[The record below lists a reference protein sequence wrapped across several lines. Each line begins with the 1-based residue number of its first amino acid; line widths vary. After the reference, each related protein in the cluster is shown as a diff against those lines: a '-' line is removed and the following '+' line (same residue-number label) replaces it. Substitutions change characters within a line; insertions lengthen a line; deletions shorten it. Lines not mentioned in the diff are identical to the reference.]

1 MAYQLFRLPKATN
14 IGTAS
19 FRLEAGAKA
28 YFYAT
33 GTATPQ
39 NTYQDST
46 LLTPH
51 ANPVVADSA
60 GVLAAIYLNASLDYK
75 LTLTRSDGSLIYTV
89 DPVNDTNLQIELDA
103 MQVEIDANTTNIA
116 TNTTSI
122 TALRAVDNDLIEQ
135 AALSL
140 AASTAVTVACFGDS
154 TMWGADPASLAVQV
168 ATPPPTQLQNFINN
182 FFGNSSLTVTNNAI
196 SGTTATQMIAGTDGS
211 GSTFAAKMA
220 VSGASV
226 VYCNHGVNDAFG
238 PNATTALQYK
248 TALLAFVSAVRLV
261 SKTPVLVT
269 PFATL
274 TIGTFGSQA
283 RSEATAY
290 FAQIM
295 RDVAAVHGVALVDN
309 NNYQK
314 LYLGIDGI
322 MPLVVL
328 PDGVHGSQ
336 ATYSR
341 AGNNLAEA
349 ILGGQANTL
358 SVPGQR
364 APASG
369 PSTRATS
376 QAISQNASSRAGATV
391 TSGTSSPQ
399 TLRMIFKVSQPGM
412 DLYFAHP
419 IWSNGSATISLAIDG
434 ISTYTFN
441 QRIAGFSSTF
451 VHDLETLI
459 ARNIEPGFHII
470 IMTTSSVGAAGVN
483 YLRTR
488 AVDKPAL
495 LPSANSLHSQRVM
508 LSPLM
513 TSESTAAGTQFVSD
527 TMPVSRLI
535 DGYEIEFTGT
545 LQKNSGVIVGG
556 NIGDNSTL
564 TGVEKLVIFGLNGSG
579 FLAVSEASAP
589 ATFTTTAIGGT
600 DLSVA
605 SHVYR
610 VAVTTAGVASLYVD
624 GTLIGTNN
632 LAQPYYGGYLG
643 LWKNSAGGTL
653 TITDLCRVWRL

>member
-1 MAYQLFRLPKATN
+1 MTAVVLPQGKQQYLTTAGVPAVGYKLATFDAGTTNPKTTWQNATQSSPNTNPVILDARGEAVIFWSGNYKVQL
-14 IGTAS
+14 
-19 FRLEAGAKA
+19 
-28 YFYAT
+28 
-33 GTATPQ
+33 
-39 NTYQDST
+39 QDST
-46 LLTPH
+46 GAVIWTVDAVSTPITLSDIQ
-51 ANPVVADSA
+51 P
-60 GVLAAIYLNASLDYK
+60 SLDA
-75 LTLTRSDGSLIYTV
+75 LQAQIT
-89 DPVNDTNLQIELDA
+89 TNA
-103 MQVEIDANTTNIA
+103 TNTT

-154 TMWGADPASLAVQV
+154 TMWGADPASLGIQV
-168 ATPPPTQLQNFINN
+168 TTPPPAQLQNIINN
-182 FFGNSSLTVTNNAI
+182 FYGNSSLTVTNNAI

-261 SKTPVLVT
+261 GKTPVLVT

-283 RSEATAY
+283 RSEATGH
-290 FAQIM
+290 FAQVM
-295 RDVAAVHGVALVDN
+295 RDVAAAHGVALVDN

-328 PDGVHGSQ
+328 PDGVHGTQ

-349 ILGGQANTL
+349 ILGGQANTF
-358 SVPGQR
+358 SAPGQR

-369 PSTRATS
+369 PSTRALS
-376 QAISQNASSRAGATV
+376 QSISADASSRAGAVV
-391 TSGTSSPQ
+391 TSGTTSPQ
-399 TLRMIFKVSQPGM
+399 TLRMVFKVSQPGM

-419 IWSNGSATISLAIDG
+419 IWSNGSATISFNIDG
-434 ISTYTFN
+434 ITTYTFN
-441 QRIAGFSSTF
+441 QRIAGF
-451 VHDLETLI
+451 VAVYIHDLETLI

-470 IMTTSSVGAAGVN
+470 IMTTSTVGAAGVN

-488 AVDKPAL
+488 AVDKPVL
-495 LPSANSLHSQRVM
+495 LPSASSLHSQRVM
-508 LSPLM
+508 LSPVM
-513 TSESTAAGTQFVSD
+513 TSESALAGTQFISD
-527 TMPVSRLI
+527 AMPVSRLI

-556 NIGDNSTL
+556 NIGDNTTL
-564 TGVEKLVIFGLNGSG
+564 TGVEKLVIYGLNGSG

-589 ATFTTTAIGGT
+589 ATFSTTAIGVV

-624 GTLIGTNN
+624 GTLIGTYN
-632 LAQPYYGGYLG
+632 LLQPYYGGYLG
-643 LWKNSAGGTL
+643 LWKNAAGGVL